1 MILATLMILSMS
13 CIYLPLQHLNPVILR
28 EYLHLADGNSIESCQ
43 PFRLGHPFTDKYG
56 VQVFFD
62 RIGVNTVV
70 NFDCCINLFLFRY
83 HKTVHLGLTPKR
95 IEFDA
100 FKIRGCRGTP
110 KHPETQS
117 SFGSASSSG

>member
-70 NFDCCINLFLFRY
+70 NFGQILTVVSICFCLDITKLF
-83 HKTVHLGLTPKR
+83 
-95 IEFDA
+95 I
-100 FKIRGCRGTP
+100 
-110 KHPETQS
+110 
-117 SFGSASSSG
+117 SA